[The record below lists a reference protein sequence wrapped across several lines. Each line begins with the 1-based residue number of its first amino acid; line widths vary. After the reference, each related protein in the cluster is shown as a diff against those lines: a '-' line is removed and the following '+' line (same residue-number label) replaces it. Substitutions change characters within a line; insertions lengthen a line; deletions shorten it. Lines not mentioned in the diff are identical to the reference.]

1 MGEVVELIQPDDGR
15 GYVMYN
21 DINEISG
28 VYTNNIAAMIQHGYT
43 YLGSKGEEG
52 VDDALLTTKEELN
65 TFCIMWLAIFNPD
78 VLKED
83 E

>member
-15 GYVMYN
+15 GYVMDN
-21 DINEISG
+21 DTNEISG
-28 VYTNNIAAMIQHGYT
+28 VYTNNIAAMIQHGNT

-52 VDDALLTTKEELN
+52 VDDALLTTKEALN